1 MMKAVLSSITIPE
14 VLSGEDMLLLSQR
27 YWNSKENRKL
37 IAAIMSGLFAMSG
50 LLTPAAFANVVGSD
64 TQNFNPITSGLD
76 FVTVQSS
83 ETLKPGVVNFGLFIN
98 QAYNT
103 LPYFD
108 DSPQGKTK
116 YSDSILAGDLN
127 IGIGLLPRWD
137 IGFSAPQMIHQVVE
151 TEGFHGQ
158 FGENGNTELR
168 FNTKFRLYGEDDYG
182 IALVGSANVNRIKN
196 NPYTGKDSGPTS
208 NLELAMDTT
217 IKNIAL
223 GLNLGHRWRQPGE
236 KVDETTPIEPL
247 GNQMIGSA
255 AFSYLFTSI
264 DTKLILELF
273 GSKPAKTESENSDRL
288 ASTAESLVG
297 VKHDFTTSLAGHFGC
312 GTELIH
318 GRGSPDWRV
327 YAGLN
332 YTTGPVFSVPQ
343 EPTKTVA
350 GKKVNAFQGP
360 TMPKEKIIIHDVL
373 FEFDSDSLVVGGAD
387 NTLKKLV
394 EYINQKP
401 VFTKLVIEG
410 HTDSVGS
417 DEYNTDLSRRRA
429 NTIRKWLIEKHNIDP
444 AKLSSFGKG
453 ESMPIADNGNYQGRQ
468 LNRRV
473 EFTIYRNTK

>member
-1 MMKAVLSSITIPE
+1 
-14 VLSGEDMLLLSQR
+14 MLLLLQ
-27 YWNSKENRKL
+27 KKL
-37 IAAIMSGLFAMSG
+37 KSITSRRLLTGTFTSLFAMSG

-76 FVTVQSS
+76 FVTVHSS

-103 LPYFD
+103 LPFFE

-137 IGFSAPQMIHQVVE
+137 IGFSAPQMIHQKVE
-151 TEGFHGQ
+151 SEGFHGQ

-182 IALVGSANVNRIKN
+182 IAVVGSANINRIKN
-196 NPYTGKDSGPTS
+196 NPYTGKDSGPTT
-208 NLELAMDTT
+208 NLELVMDTT

-223 GLNLGHRWRQPGE
+223 GLNLGHRWRQPGK
-236 KVDETTPIEPL
+236 KVDDTSPIEPL
-247 GNQMIGSA
+247 GDQIIGSA
-255 AFSYLFTSI
+255 AFSYLFSSI
-264 DTKLILELF
+264 DTKLIFELF
-273 GSKPAKTESENSDRL
+273 GSKPSKTESENSDRL
-288 ASTAESLVG
+288 ASTAEALAG
-297 VKHDFTTSLAGHFGC
+297 VKHDFTTSLAGHLGG

-332 YTTGPVFSVPQ
+332 YTTGPVFSPPG

-360 TMPKEKIIIHDVL
+360 ALPKEKIIIHDVL

-387 NTLKKLV
+387 STLKKLV
-394 EYINQKP
+394 DYINQKP
-401 VFTKLVIEG
+401 VFTKLIIEG
-410 HTDSVGS
+410 HTDSIGS
-417 DEYNTDLSRRRA
+417 DTYNADLSRRRA
-429 NTIRKWLIEKHNIDP
+429 NTIRKWLIEKHKIDP

-453 ESMPIADNGNYQGRQ
+453 ERNPIADNGNFQGRQ